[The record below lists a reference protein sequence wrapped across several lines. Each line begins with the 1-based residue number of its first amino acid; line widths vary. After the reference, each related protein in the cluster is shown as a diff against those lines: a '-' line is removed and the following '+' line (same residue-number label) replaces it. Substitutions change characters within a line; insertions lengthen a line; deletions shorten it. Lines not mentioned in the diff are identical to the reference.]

1 MKLTQKK
8 LKELLDY
15 DPKTGV
21 FTNRVSRGWSA
32 VKGEV
37 VGYKSSGGYL
47 QVTIKGRFYALHRLA
62 FLYVEGY
69 LPEYEIDHL
78 NGNPADN
85 SWRNL
90 KHVSHLCNMQNR
102 GVFKTNVS
110 GFPGVTR
117 RGGEGKWVAKACVN
131 RRQQYLGRYEDVL
144 DAALARLTWEVN
156 TPEWTCNHQSCIV
169 KAIKVAWPEF
179 NTRSIE

>member
-15 DPKTGV
+15 DPETGV

-37 VGYKSSGGYL
+37 VGCKVGGGYL
-47 QVTIKGRFYALHRLA
+47 TVTIKGRFYVLHRLA
-62 FLYVEGY
+62 FLYMEGY
-69 LPEYEIDHL
+69 LPEHEVDHL

-85 SWRNL
+85 SWKNL
-90 KHVSHLCNMQNR
+90 RHVSHMCNMQNR

-110 GFPGVTR
+110 GFPGVSWDAR
-117 RGGEGKWVAKACVN
+117 EEKWDVRGSVN
-131 RRQQYLGRYEDVL
+131 RRQQHLGRYEDLL

-169 KAIKVAWPEF
+169 KAITAAWPEF
-179 NTRSIE
+179 NTRSIG